1 MSHLPGN
8 PKRVC
13 HISTVHCPDDV
24 RVFRRE
30 CCSLAQAGYDVH
42 LVIGTSRE
50 EVKEGVHMHPLRVP
64 RHRFLRMVLGPW
76 LALYIA
82 LQTRSRLYHY
92 HDPELIA
99 MGFVLRW
106 VLGKSVIFD
115 VHECVWRQLESKP
128 YLPAWAGRP
137 LGLLYRCA
145 ERLLTI
151 GQVIIVANAHNERD
165 DSKVTLVQNFPIR
178 LPDIVSAPRTF
189 NNAGRPSLVYLGNLS
204 AIRGAHVYVELAHQL
219 KLRGRSFHMVLI
231 GEHPML
237 FRHELCARLQTLGL
251 EADVEITGR
260 MEWSAA
266 MQRVSK
272 ATIGLCLLQPVPNYT
287 TCLATKILEYM
298 MVGTPVLASRFDCW
312 KPFVEGERVGV
323 MADPTD
329 MGDVLQA
336 CERMLDDM
344 ESLEA
349 MSQRGQTAVQEKY
362 HWEGEFKKL
371 QSVYERV
378 LL

>member
-1 MSHLPGN
+1 MSRVPGN
-8 PKRVC
+8 TKRVC

-24 RVFRRE
+24 RIFRRE
-30 CCSLAQAGYDVH
+30 CCSLVQAGYEVH
-42 LVIGTSRE
+42 LVTGTPRE

-64 RHRFLRMVLGPW
+64 RHRLPRMVLGPW
-76 LALYIA
+76 LALYRA
-82 LQTRSRLYHY
+82 LKTRSHLYHY
-92 HDPELIA
+92 HDPELIG
-99 MGFVLRW
+99 MGFVLHW
-106 VLGKSVIFD
+106 VLGKKVVFD
-115 VHECVWRQLESKP
+115 IHECVWRQLQSKP
-128 YLPAWAGRP
+128 YLPAWTGRP
-137 LGLLYRCA
+137 LGFLYRCA
-145 ERLLTI
+145 ERVLTI
-151 GQVIIVANAHNERD
+151 GQVKIVANAHSERD
-165 DSKVTLVQNFPIR
+165 YEEATLVQNFPAR
-178 LPDIVSAPRTF
+178 RPDIASSHRTF
-189 NNAGRPSLVYLGNLS
+189 RHGDPPSLVYLGNLS
-204 AIRGAHVYVELAHQL
+204 AIRGAHVYIDLAHRL

-231 GEHPML
+231 GEHPAS
-237 FRHELCARLQTLGL
+237 FHRELCARLRTLGL
-251 EADVEITGR
+251 EAEVEITGR
-260 MEWSAA
+260 MEWSTA

-272 ATIGLCLLQPVPNYT
+272 ATIGLCLLRPAPNYT

-312 KPFVEGERVGV
+312 RPFVEGERVGV

-349 MSQRGQTAVQEKY
+349 MSRRGQEAVQEKY
-362 HWEGEFKKL
+362 HWEGEFEKL